1 MIVLVMN
8 ELFPLARN
16 NTIFEISDGL
26 AILFNGTKL
35 ARAEMSRA
43 FGYR

>member
-8 ELFPLARN
+8 ELFALARN
-16 NTIFEISDGL
+16 NTIFEISEGL

-35 ARAEMSRA
+35 ARAEKSLV